1 MPPKSRQELIN
12 DVANKIFDE
21 MVQEIQFDTV
31 LRARL
36 DAQKAQRQCSRC
48 GTHCLLSHPPGTSTT
63 PQLTNSQPASSQTN
77 GTAPKSIS
85 GPVGTATPTKD
96 NPNIYLSCPVCK
108 RPFASNRCAAH
119 LATCMGISTGSRRG
133 ARNVKAKADERAASP
148 YVDLPDD
155 ATLSGSQKSK
165 SKKKDS
171 NGNGKRP
178 SSPSILDTPTKKS
191 KKQSTVG
198 DIAEIASL
206 VPSQ

>member
-1 MPPKSRQELIN
+1 MPSKSRQELIN

-36 DAQKAQRQCSRC
+36 DAQKAQRQCSR
-48 GTHCLLSHPPGTSTT
+48 SHPPGTSTT

-108 RPFASNRCAAH
+108 RSFASNRCAAH

-133 ARNVKAKADERAASP
+133 ARNVKSKADERAASP

-171 NGNGKRP
+171 NGNGKP
-178 SSPSILDTPTKKS
+178 LI
-191 KKQSTVG
+191 
-198 DIAEIASL
+198 SL
-206 VPSQ
+206 NTRYAYKEE